1 LENYLVPCKITLYDT
16 FMVLFLAMNEK
27 LFHIIIYIVR
37 DVTGSALPAGSGGVS
52 RIETKNPELH
62 VRVIVL

>member
-1 LENYLVPCKITLYDT
+1 
-16 FMVLFLAMNEK
+16 MNEK